1 MQSKHRYKELQAR
14 LDATR
19 SSGSGPEQQQLEGT
33 RAEAGEACGQ
43 ASGHQVARTGTCTSP
58 RAATASAAAT
68 RAVAGLPRAVVQQQQ
83 QQQQTKQ
90 EQDPAKRLRAV
101 QKKLRQIAAL
111 EQRQLQGRE
120 QVELLPGE
128 AAKLQQ
134 RGQLEAEAQ
143 QLQAL
148 VRQGL
153 LGRG

>member
-1 MQSKHRYKELQAR
+1 
-14 LDATR
+14 
-19 SSGSGPEQQQLEGT
+19 
-33 RAEAGEACGQ
+33 
-43 ASGHQVARTGTCTSP
+43 
-58 RAATASAAAT
+58 
-68 RAVAGLPRAVVQQQQ
+68 VAGLPRAVALQHQQQQ
-83 QQQQTKQ
+83 QQQVKQQQVKQ

-120 QVELLPGE
+120 QVELLPDE

-148 VRQGL
+148 VGQGL